1 MRLWCNFLEYITD
14 YNIKFRQEVKQLIN
28 KISNKILQ
36 SISTEKQTDEEKE
49 ILLFGITR
57 IVEDIPKTIGIVI
70 IGLVLGILKEMAIVT
85 LVIIL
90 YKTFT
95 GGVHAKTNLG
105 CFIYS
110 LVFYLLIIYTS
121 KFFVFTG
128 IARYSIFAIIYIFS
142 IYAIFVYVP
151 ADVPE
156 IPKVNLELRR
166 QLKIKSLIMLNLIY
180 VVSLVVIKDLIIQN
194 LIIYSVFY
202 IGIMTTRTIY
212 HLFKAEY
219 GFETYVP
226 DELI

>member
-1 MRLWCNFLEYITD
+1 MID
-14 YNIKFRQEVKQLIN
+14 
-28 KISNKILQ
+28 KISKRILEL
-36 SISTEKQTDEEKE
+36 ISSKEQTDGEKE

-70 IGLVLGILKEMAIVT
+70 IGLILGIIKEIAIVT
-85 LVIIL
+85 LVILL
-90 YKTFT
+90 YKTLT

-110 LVFYLLIIYTS
+110 VVFYLAIIYTAKLLVLVDIS
-121 KFFVFTG
+121 K
-128 IARYSIFAIIYIFS
+128 YSVYSIIYIFS
-142 IYAIFVYVP
+142 LYTIFVYVP

-156 IPKVNLELRR
+156 IPKVNLKLRKT
-166 QLKIKSLIMLNLIY
+166 LKIKSIVMLNIIY
-180 VVSLVVIKDLIIQN
+180 VITLFVINDVTIQN

-202 IGIMTTRTIY
+202 IGAMTTRTIY
-212 HLFKAEY
+212 NLFKADY